1 MRLVVAAGLCILAA
15 SYLGLWP
22 FVSTHTDALTPPGA
36 HSIAVDI
43 HFRYP
48 DGEALIL
55 DDVLGTRTCVSFAEL
70 LTQSDLLRAQAASR
84 FPDASGV
91 TMVVVARS
99 AGNFLKNV
107 IYRSGDLSRKE
118 TAGQAKLIAAIQA
131 DACGL
136 MGDTRSQV
144 HWFEVMDD
152 IEKLQNAGKRN
163 TFRDTHENS
172 EANAAL

>member
-1 MRLVVAAGLCILAA
+1 MRLVVAAGLYILAS

-22 FVSTHTDALTPPGA
+22 FESTHTDALTPPSA

-55 DDVLGTRTCVSFAEL
+55 DDVLGTRACVSFAEL
-70 LTQSDLLRAQAASR
+70 LTQADLLRAQAVSR

-99 AGNFLKNV
+99 AGNLLKNV
-107 IYRSGDLSRKE
+107 VYRSGDLSRKE
-118 TAGQAKLIAAIQA
+118 TANQARLIAAIQA
-131 DACGL
+131 DACGV
-136 MGDTRSQV
+136 MGDTPSQA

-152 IEKLQNAGKRN
+152 IEKLQNLGKPSKL
-163 TFRDTHENS
+163 RDIHENS